1 MPIHLLSSRSH
12 YRGWVHKHN
21 RLLASVCGAD
31 SLENV
36 KRIQTGGKIPWQEL
50 IWSQAAVPDGKRF
63 PHLVSSDPTV
73 RLCCHGDVCREEH
86 SSFLLLSTNGNVVT
100 ALFGGGSSLAPSP
113 LHDRRSCIETVGEMS
128 SFLFDTSGF
137 ILISGELLWDLD
149 NGSCT
154 KLR

>member
-21 RLLASVCGAD
+21 TLLASVCSAD

-36 KRIQTGGKIPWQEL
+36 KKIQTGGKIPSQEL
-50 IWSQAAVPDGKRF
+50 IWSQAAVPDGKRL
-63 PHLVSSDPTV
+63 PHLVSSDPTI

-100 ALFGGGSSLAPSP
+100 VLLGASPASLQVPFMIAGHALKLEVKCPRFFSTPRALF
-113 LHDRRSCIETVGEMS
+113 
-128 SFLFDTSGF
+128 
-137 ILISGELLWDLD
+137 
-149 NGSCT
+149 
-154 KLR
+154 